1 MASAE
6 ELVRHIQE
14 HRGYVY
20 PYQEFLAKE
29 DPEFLEAQYRMYEI
43 IRRPRALP
51 QQYKELLFVIVSVA
65 KLHEPGM
72 RTHITKAL
80 KLGAT
85 KEELIET
92 MEVADVLCGG
102 HSKVSG
108 FRVLMEVLEGRPV
121 SEHPRWA
128 PGGSQ
133 PARQPS

>member
-6 ELVRHIQE
+6 ELVQHIRE

-29 DPEFLEAQYRMYEI
+29 DPEFLKAQYSMYEI
-43 IRRPRALP
+43 IRRKRALP

-72 RTHITKAL
+72 RTHMTKAL
-80 KLGAT
+80 QLGAT

-92 MEVADVLCGG
+92 LEVADILCGG
-102 HSKVSG
+102 HQKVSG
-108 FRVLMEVLEGRPV
+108 FRVLMEVLDGRPV
-121 SEHPRWA
+121 SEHPKWA
-128 PGGSQ
+128 SKSPQ
-133 PARQPS
+133 QER